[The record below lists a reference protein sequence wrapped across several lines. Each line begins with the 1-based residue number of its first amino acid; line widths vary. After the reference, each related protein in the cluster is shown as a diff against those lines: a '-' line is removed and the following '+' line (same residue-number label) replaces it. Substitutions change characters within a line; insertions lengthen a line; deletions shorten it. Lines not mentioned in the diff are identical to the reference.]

1 MLQNLMLTSVSS
13 LKEMNLS
20 IDYIKSPDSF
30 HQNIDVVAFVLN
42 NKINSNEKR

>member
-1 MLQNLMLTSVSS
+1 MLTSVSS
-13 LKEMNLS
+13 VTEMNLS
-20 IDYIKSPDSF
+20 IDYIKSPEKLDSF